1 MFYSQQKGNTMLEA
15 LAAIAVISVLSISVI
30 KLVGNMF
37 SAFKQNM
44 IENEIREVQKNV
56 VDRYRI
62 DGNYS
67 ALENITAEKI
77 IEERLVPSQMAVGSK
92 IVHRLNG
99 NVEIN
104 VSDLGENYFDIK
116 FEELSTRACVGLS
129 QINWNNNG
137 VTDLF
142 QIKINNKEFKLP
154 IPMNGLNFEDE
165 GALPITVKKAVDSCN
180 NGSDNVITW
189 TFQ

>member
-1 MFYSQQKGNTMLEA
+1 MFCYQQKGNTMLEA
-15 LAAIAVISVLSISVI
+15 LAAIAIVSVLSVSVI
-30 KLVGNMF
+30 NLIGNMF

-44 IENEIREVQKNV
+44 IENEIREVQKNI

-62 DGNYS
+62 EGNYT

-104 VSDLGENYFDIK
+104 ISDLGEKYFIIK
-116 FEELSTRACVGLS
+116 F
-129 QINWNNNG
+129 
-137 VTDLF
+137 
-142 QIKINNKEFKLP
+142 
-154 IPMNGLNFEDE
+154 
-165 GALPITVKKAVDSCN
+165 
-180 NGSDNVITW
+180 
-189 TFQ
+189 

>member
-92 IVHRLNG
+92 IVHR
-99 NVEIN
+99 
-104 VSDLGENYFDIK
+104 K

-154 IPMNGLNFEDE
+154 IPINGLNFEDE